1 MLNDEIEKKK
11 TQLSKMTQK
20 NDLDQYKLTYQIR
33 NLSHETEITQ

>member
-1 MLNDEIEKKK
+1 MLNDEIEKK

-20 NDLDQYKLTYQIR
+20 NNPSQPKLTYQIR